1 MFFRKVFSPFFRAN
15 FCFYKFT
22 FFKTKFHKNGR
33 QAVECRLTHQF
44 FLSQWAKAIPLFFVI
59 SRAHDCLDAL
69 SKDRF
74 GTS

>member
-1 MFFRKVFSPFFRAN
+1 MV
-15 FCFYKFT
+15 
-22 FFKTKFHKNGR
+22 KTQLNVGYSN
-33 QAVECRLTHQF
+33 QF
-44 FLSQWAKAIPLFFVI
+44 PLSQSAKAIPLFFVI